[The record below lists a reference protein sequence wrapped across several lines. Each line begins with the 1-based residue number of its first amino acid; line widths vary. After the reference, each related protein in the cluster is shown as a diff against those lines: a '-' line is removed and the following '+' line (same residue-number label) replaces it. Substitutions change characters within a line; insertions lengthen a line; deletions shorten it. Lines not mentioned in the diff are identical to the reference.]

1 MTLLGSTFLPKMKM
15 SESEMPLEYQQTE
28 RKERKQRKRGVAIG
42 GLVPK

>member
-1 MTLLGSTFLPKMKM
+1 LRLKRRNPKCLWNISKK
-15 SESEMPLEYQQTE
+15 TE